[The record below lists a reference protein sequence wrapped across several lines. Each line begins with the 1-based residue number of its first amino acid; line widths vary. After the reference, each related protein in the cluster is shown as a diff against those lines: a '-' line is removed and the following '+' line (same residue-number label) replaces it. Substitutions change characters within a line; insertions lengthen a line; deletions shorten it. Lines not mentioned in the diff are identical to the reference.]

1 MKGFSAARVATQL
14 LLTRVQTRYERKMF
28 EDNTHVESYANALLS
43 GRSDG
48 KKAKLISYMYNTDA
62 K

>member
-1 MKGFSAARVATQL
+1 MS
-14 LLTRVQTRYERKMF
+14 
-28 EDNTHVESYANALLS
+28 EDNTHVESYANALLL

-48 KKAKLISYMYNTDA
+48 KKAKLISYIFNNA